1 MGQAGLC
8 PARSGPPDP
17 PEREWKNLGVGTDAR
32 MEGEQEPRPKTKPRR
47 KTAAG
52 RVKPHYFLM
61 RLRRSSRVRPN
72 SGSFFRSAMILL

>member
-1 MGQAGLC
+1 MGRAGLR
-8 PARSGPPDP
+8 PARSGPRDP
-17 PEREWKNLGVGTDAR
+17 LEREGENSGAGMDAG
-32 MEGEQEPRPKTKPRR
+32 MEGEQEPRPKRKPRR

-52 RVKPHYFLM
+52 RIGIDHFLM